1 MKIFQLHFLVI
12 PMVLFFTSV
21 LLQAQTQV
29 ISGEEREQLIQ
40 QALRFRAEGNYHA
53 AVVTLDTILAAVGND
68 APVLLLRGDL
78 SLQDKNFGEA
88 VLTYRRLLPLHFE
101 ATITQINLSYALFM
115 DHQPAKALQ
124 YARSAWEQN
133 RSNPNAVINY
143 FNAMLWNVKTRQAAR
158 FLTSV
163 DTLLSPSQKLV
174 LQSRLFTT
182 SGNYKQGLRHYDS
195 LATAYPEKQ
204 YLLEYAE
211 VLLGKQQIQQSKQ
224 VMENSKLYFSD
235 QEYNSYLHKL
245 KANQIQSAGLELSYF
260 QDVAQNTRTDKNI
273 WWQRSATN
281 KYPIRLGIGQSIYL
295 SKEGSQ
301 AKTNHAHANL
311 SVKLGEEW
319 KAESDLHLIQVHSAN
334 GTRYTALTGQ
344 QLIKYQS
351 NDRRMLGVFYSSDV
365 MSFTAELLGKNIK
378 NQSIGYITHLM
389 LNGKTGIYSQG
400 SLGKMSDQNQR
411 LQFFGSFYHVFRTDP
426 TLKGGINFS
435 AMHFKD
441 QIGKGY
447 FAPNQYLNTESFVDY
462 NTSVFA
468 SDKFFFQTQA
478 AAGLQKIEENAWDPA
493 FRLQTELSYRRSHF
507 ETSLK
512 YQTSNVASNTGTGY
526 KFNWF
531 TLKLVWKW

>member
-53 AVVTLDTILAAVGND
+53 AVVTLDTILAALGND

-101 ATITQINLSYALFM
+101 TTITQINLSYALFM

-133 RSNPNAVINY
+133 KSNPNAVINY

-163 DTLLSPSQKLV
+163 DTMLSPSQKLV
-174 LQSRLFTT
+174 LQSRLYTT

-273 WWQRSATN
+273 WWQQSDAN
-281 KYPIRLGIGQSIYL
+281 KYPLRLNIGQSVYH
-295 SKEGSQ
+295 SQDGSQ
-301 AKTNHAHANL
+301 AKSNYAHANL
-311 SVKLGEEW
+311 SGKLADAW
-319 KAESDLHLIQVHSAN
+319 KAESDLHLIQVQSAN
-334 GTRYTALTGQ
+334 GIRYTALTGQ

-411 LQFFGSFYHVFRTDP
+411 LQYFGSFYHVFRTDP

-462 NTSVFA
+462 SSPVFA

>member
-133 RSNPNAVINY
+133 KSNPNAVINY

-182 SGNYKQGLRHYDS
+182 SGDYKQGLRHYDS

-319 KAESDLHLIQVHSAN
+319 KAESDLHLIQVQSAN
-334 GTRYTALTGQ
+334 GIRYTALTGQ